1 MEKHVISIKQKP
13 KQIIARRSDGTAVVR
28 IREEGA
34 KAVEKLMKNV
44 NGDINLID
52 IVTQLL
58 VFAAEN
64 VEIKIVEGE

>member
-1 MEKHVISIKQKP
+1 MEKHVISIKQKS

-52 IVTQLL
+52 IATQLL

-64 VEIKIVEGE
+64 VEIKIVEEE